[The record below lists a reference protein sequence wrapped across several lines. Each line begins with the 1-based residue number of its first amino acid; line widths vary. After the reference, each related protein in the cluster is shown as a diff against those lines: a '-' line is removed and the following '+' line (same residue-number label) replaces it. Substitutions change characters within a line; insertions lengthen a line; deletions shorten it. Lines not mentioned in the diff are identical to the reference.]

1 MQLRGRL
8 RREVKGR
15 ARGSEGSGDE
25 LTPAHGTRLRI
36 FDRGAPSSPQPPLV
50 DSLSPEP
57 SRPASLPQGRAGR
70 VSYGSAAVAEHQPP
84 AWVGADR
91 NRAGCGWNDCYG
103 PISASGS
110 TDRKWP
116 VSDRRTRWRSLTSLA
131 NLHLGLLG
139 DLQRIVDLDIE
150 IPNCAFELGVP

>member
-25 LTPAHGTRLRI
+25 LTPAHGTRLRL

-110 TDRKWP
+110 NDRKWADLRP
-116 VSDRRTRWRSLTSLA
+116 MRSRIA
-131 NLHLGLLG
+131 DVAG
-139 DLQRIVDLDIE
+139 DVCIRDEQPAE
-150 IPNCAFELGVP
+150 IDPHPP